1 MDPTEEGCFSIS
13 AQSDLSKLLKR
24 SKLLVV
30 DEATL
35 IDRRNFDKLEA
46 TLRDITGS
54 TLPWGGKIAIF
65 CGDFRSSNS
74 KHCRISGHFLKFQFL
89 LFSQAMPSHHRA
101 SQPCHHCCAH
111 HHQISPLERCPSEAT
126 EQEHAC
132 VGQLRRQQAGRV

>member
-1 MDPTEEGCFSIS
+1 MSLDPTEEGCFSIS

-54 TLPWGGKIAIF
+54 TLPWGGKIVIF
-65 CGDFRSSNS
+65 CGDFRSTNS
-74 KHCRISGHFLKFQFL
+74 KHLSYFRSFLKISILIVLTGNAFPSSCEPAVPPL
-89 LFSQAMPSHHRA
+89 LRTPSPDLTFGKM
-101 SQPCHHCCAH
+101 SK
-111 HHQISPLERCPSEAT
+111 
-126 EQEHAC
+126 
-132 VGQLRRQQAGRV
+132 

>member
-35 IDRRNFDKLEA
+35 IDRRNFDKFEA
-46 TLRDITGS
+46 TLRDITGC
-54 TLPWGGKIAIF
+54 TLPWGGKIVIF

-74 KHCRISGHFLKFQFL
+74 GNLGANKQDQRQYQRLHDE
-89 LFSQAMPSHHRA
+89 PA
-101 SQPCHHCCAH
+101 SN
-111 HHQISPLERCPSEAT
+111 
-126 EQEHAC
+126 
-132 VGQLRRQQAGRV
+132 

>member
-46 TLRDITGS
+46 TLRDITGCN
-54 TLPWGGKIAIF
+54 LPWGGKIVVF
-65 CGDFRSSNS
+65 CGDFRLPTFEFFNSYFLTGNVYPSSPEPAVPP
-74 KHCRISGHFLKFQFL
+74 L
-89 LFSQAMPSHHRA
+89 
-101 SQPCHHCCAH
+101 
-111 HHQISPLERCPSEAT
+111 SPTQSPDLTCGKMSN
-126 EQEHAC
+126 
-132 VGQLRRQQAGRV
+132 

>member
-1 MDPTEEGCFSIS
+1 MSLDPTEEGCFSIS

-54 TLPWGGKIAIF
+54 TLPWGGKIVIF

-74 KHCRISGHFLKFQFL
+74 KHLSYFRSFLKMLLRFVVFQRTI
-89 LFSQAMPSHHRA
+89 FSHKYLNGKIGCIS
-101 SQPCHHCCAH
+101 CHFPVLPNCNA
-111 HHQISPLERCPSEAT
+111 
-126 EQEHAC
+126 
-132 VGQLRRQQAGRV
+132 